1 MSVEELP
8 HPHDLDLER
17 ALLGIVLLKPDS
29 LATLSA
35 LIAAE
40 DFFRLA
46 HQRLWQVYVSL
57 AAADVG
63 ITSTPCETRSL
74 PRMAPTR

>member
-40 DFFRLA
+40 DFLPLA
-46 HQRLWQVYVSL
+46 TPASGRSTWLWRQPTWG
-57 AAADVG
+57 AP
-63 ITSTPCETRSL
+63 STPCETRSL